1 MAPSGA
7 IIFLPN
13 CFFKLL
19 LRWLLPCVV
28 GGHLVGCAANSSPL
42 AEVLSAVVSDRF
54 GADDAA
60 INEAKLNSQ
69 YRYLRVDVVGRK
81 SALLVLG
88 YVDPHPHGDIEVWY
102 SSSREVVKLQNGR
115 IIGTLGLEV
124 DWRTVRYDPAPPPW
138 SDLPVQAGVYARSRD
153 MMPGNRYA
161 VTDRIEL
168 SEWHGLDAPVQGAKL
183 GKLADKSGYR
193 WFKEVSIG
201 QGGLPASWYAV
212 GLYQGRNMVVYTE
225 QCLTKSLCLKLTRWP
240 QSDSIL

>member
-13 CFFKLL
+13 NFFQLL
-19 LRWLLPCVV
+19 LRWFLLCLV

-60 INEAKLNSQ
+60 ISAAKLNSQ
-69 YRYLRVDVVGRK
+69 YRYLRVDVEGRK

-88 YVDPHPHGDIEVWY
+88 YVDPHPRGDIEVWY
-102 SSSREVVKLQNGR
+102 SSSSEVLKLQNGR
-115 IIGTLGLEV
+115 IIGTSGLEV
-124 DWRTVRYDPAPPPW
+124 DWRAVRYDPTPPSW
-138 SDLPVQAGVYARSRD
+138 SNIPAQGGVYARSRD

-161 VTDRIEL
+161 ISDQIEL
-168 SEWHGLDAPVQGAKL
+168 TEWHGLDAPVQGAKL

-201 QGGLPASWYAV
+201 QVALPASWYAV
-212 GLYQGRNMVVYTE
+212 GLYQGRNMVVYSE

-240 QSDSIL
+240 KLDSSS